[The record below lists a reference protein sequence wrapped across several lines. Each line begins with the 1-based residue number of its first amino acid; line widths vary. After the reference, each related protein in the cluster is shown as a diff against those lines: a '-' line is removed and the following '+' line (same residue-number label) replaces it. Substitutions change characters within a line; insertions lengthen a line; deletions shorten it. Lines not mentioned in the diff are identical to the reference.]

1 MPEALVSEAEVLE
14 KAEALLVVA
23 NRLKE
28 TSDEA
33 LRLAVRLEPDLRSLA
48 AADPERF
55 GDAHALLEELVVA
68 NLRGVSTSEHGG
80 EFVPEHVGDIVK
92 LLRGE
97 QNR

>member
-1 MPEALVSEAEVLE
+1 MLLRWPPWRSSWHPPLPEIATAEELDALFTGS
-14 KAEALLVVA
+14 
-23 NRLKE
+23 
-28 TSDEA
+28 
-33 LRLAVRLEPDLRSLA
+33 PDLRSLA

-55 GDAHALLEELVVA
+55 GDAHAFLEELVVA

-80 EFVPEHVGDIVK
+80 EFVPEEVGDIVK